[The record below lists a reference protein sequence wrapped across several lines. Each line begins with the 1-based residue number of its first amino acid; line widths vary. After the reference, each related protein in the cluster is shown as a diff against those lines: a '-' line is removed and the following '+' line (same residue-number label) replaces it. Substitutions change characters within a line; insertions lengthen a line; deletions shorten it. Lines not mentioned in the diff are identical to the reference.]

1 MKTVAHIV
9 PGRMWMASADPDAG
23 SDLVAEDERDSSLSR
38 PRRGP
43 SKLLLWLA
51 FAALVVLFGLLS
63 GRLLVRDNPQK
74 SDVIVVLAGDSFDER
89 YRHGMEL
96 LRAGY
101 GKHMF
106 IDINSEHHYF
116 GRRETDY
123 AAEFLER
130 DTGDM
135 RPFVSV
141 CPFAEDSTVSES
153 RYVAACLEPVLPRKV
168 LLVTSDFH
176 TARALS
182 VFRHRLPQY
191 EWSVAA
197 AKDPDMF
204 GVKWWQRREWAK
216 TTLLEW
222 LKVGWW
228 NVVDRWRT

>member
-1 MKTVAHIV
+1 MKTVAHM
-9 PGRMWMASADPDAG
+9 PASAWMSRLGSGTG
-23 SDLVAEDERDSSLSR
+23 SDDLAPHERDSVASR
-38 PRRGP
+38 ARGP
-43 SKLLLWLA
+43 SKLLIWLA
-51 FAALVVLFGLLS
+51 FATLLLLFGLLA
-63 GRLLVRDNPQK
+63 GRVLVRDSPQK

-89 YRHGMEL
+89 YHHGMEL

-101 GKHMF
+101 GQHLF
-106 IDINSEHHYF
+106 IDVASDHRYF
-116 GRRETDY
+116 GRRPTDY

-153 RYVAACLEPVLPRKV
+153 KYVAACLKPLHPRKV

-176 TARALS
+176 TARSLL
-182 VFRHRLPQY
+182 VFKHRLPQY

-197 AKDPDMF
+197 TKDPDVF

-222 LKVGWW
+222 LKMGWW
-228 NVVDRWRT
+228 NVVDRWRS

>member
-1 MKTVAHIV
+1 LFALLA
-9 PGRMWMASADPDAG
+9 GR
-23 SDLVAEDERDSSLSR
+23 V
-38 PRRGP
+38 
-43 SKLLLWLA
+43 
-51 FAALVVLFGLLS
+51 
-63 GRLLVRDNPQK
+63 LVRDDPQK

-89 YRHGMEL
+89 YGLGMQL

-116 GRRETDY
+116 GRREAEY
-123 AAEFLER
+123 AAEYLDR

-135 RPFVSV
+135 RSFVSV

-153 RYVAACLEPVLPRKV
+153 RYVATCLEPLHPHKV

-191 EWSVAA
+191 EWSIAA

-222 LKVGWW
+222 LKVTWW
-228 NVVDRWRT
+228 NLVDRWR

>member
-1 MKTVAHIV
+1 M
-9 PGRMWMASADPDAG
+9 PGGIWMASGEVETD
-23 SDLVAEDERDSSLSR
+23 SDSTTDVPRGTTTVRA
-38 PRRGP
+38 RRGP
-43 SKLLLWLA
+43 SKLLVWLA
-51 FAALVVLFGLLS
+51 FLALIFVFAALA

-89 YRHGMEL
+89 YNLGMKL
-96 LRAGY
+96 LRSGY
-101 GKHMF
+101 ATHMF
-106 IDINSEHHYF
+106 IDVNSEHHYF

-135 RPFVSV
+135 KPFVSV

-153 RYVAACLEPVLPRKV
+153 RYVASCLAPLHPHKV

-176 TARALS
+176 TGRALS
-182 VFRHRLPQY
+182 ILRHRLPQY

-197 AKDPDMF
+197 ARDPDMF
-204 GVKWWQRREWAK
+204 GIKWWQRREWAK

-222 LKVGWW
+222 LKVVWW
-228 NVVDRWRT
+228 NVVDRWR